1 MARGETGETEKEK
14 EGERLSQVPITFPCA
29 DISLEG
35 VWHFPEGTGPFPVVI
50 VCHPHPLYG
59 GDMSSDVVFAIC
71 QALAQQSIATLRFN
85 FRGVG
90 KSGGEFGGGIAEQ
103 EDVRAALA
111 FVLSTPNID
120 QKRIGLAGYSFGASV
135 ALPVAIQDGRVK
147 LLALVSPP
155 LADSG
160 WEQLKGY
167 TKPKFFI
174 VGDNDFVIPQQQF
187 WQQVKDIPEP
197 KQYEIISG
205 ADHFWAGFEE
215 EVAQKVTQFF
225 VAGFSGD

>member
-1 MARGETGETEKEK
+1 MSR
-14 EGERLSQVPITFPCA
+14 VHITFPGA

-35 VWHFPEGTGPFPVVI
+35 VWHFPEGTGSFPVVI

-59 GDMSSDVVFAIC
+59 GSMSSNVVFAIC
-71 QALAQQSIATLRFN
+71 QALAQQSIAALRFN

-103 EDVRAALA
+103 EDVKAALA
-111 FVLSTPNID
+111 LVSSTANID
-120 QKRIGLAGYSFGASV
+120 QKKIGLAGYSFGTSV
-135 ALPVAIQDGRVK
+135 IVPVAVQDERVK
-147 LLALVSPP
+147 LLALVSPA
-155 LADSG
+155 LSDSG

-167 TKPKFFI
+167 ARPKFLI
-174 VGDNDFVIPQQQF
+174 AGENDFVIPQTQF

-197 KQYEIISG
+197 KQCQIISG

-215 EVAQKVTQFF
+215 EVAQKVTKFF
-225 VAGFSGD
+225 ATGFSGS

>member
-1 MARGETGETEKEK
+1 MSR
-14 EGERLSQVPITFPCA
+14 VHITIPCG

-35 VWHFPEGTGPFPVVI
+35 VWHFPESTGIFPAVV

-59 GDMSSDVVFAIC
+59 GNMSSNVVFLIC
-71 QALAQQSIATLRFN
+71 QALAQQSIAALRFN

-90 KSGGEFGGGIAEQ
+90 KSGGTFGEGIAEQ

-120 QKRIGLAGYSFGASV
+120 PKRIGLAGYSFGASV
-135 ALPVAIQDGRVK
+135 IVPVAVQDERVK
-147 LLALVSPP
+147 LLALVSPA
-155 LADSG
+155 LLDSG

-167 TKPKFFI
+167 AKPKFLI
-174 VGDNDFVIPQQQF
+174 VGDNDFVISQREF

-197 KQYEIISG
+197 KQCQVITG
-205 ADHFWAGFEE
+205 ADHFWGGYEE

-225 VAGFSGD
+225 VAGFS